1 MLPATSP
8 SDDAAAHSLDREGN
22 SDFEPRPLVECMAV
36 AEPEVPERPKWYFD
50 AFEDRR
56 PRAPMPY
63 HAGREWALQAT
74 AVCAVTL
81 GIWYLTWRWSSS
93 VNWQQ
98 WYVGVPLIVAETLA
112 FIGTILFFAST
123 ARIRDTPMAAPPSRL
138 SDIQDTETDHDR
150 AVSVDLFIPTYNEDP
165 ELVRLS
171 IRDAKRMRYPHP
183 IDLRIHVLDDGKRLS
198 MRNVAADEEVS
209 YLTRSSNL
217 GYKAGNLRN
226 ALENTH
232 GDLVVICDADT
243 RVFPQFLERTLGY
256 FRDRQVAWVQTPQW
270 FYNLEEGTALPEWL
284 AHRARLGRVGAGIGK
299 ILQALVG
306 PVRVGSD
313 PLGNDPEMFYDV
325 ILRRRNGANAA
336 FCCGAGSVHRREAV
350 MEAALKGYSNA
361 IVHEVSKAT
370 VEITDASLRDELAA
384 VVKIESARATELTPY
399 QFHVSEDIYTSIILH
414 SDRERG
420 WTSVFH
426 PEPLSKMLSPQDLL
440 TWTIQRFKYA
450 GGTLDIARN
459 DNPLR
464 RTLSGWQ
471 KLMYGTTIYSYLAP
485 LWTMILLCMPIVYFF
500 TGISA
505 VTAYDAPFYAHVVP
519 FLVINRLAFMLATWG
534 VESWRG
540 EQYYLA
546 FFWTN
551 LKAIIHVMRGLPVK
565 FAVTPKSKQ
574 AGSFGFLVWPHL
586 VIVTGIGLG
595 IIFRGVLVA
604 QGASSAGPYVVNI
617 FWGLWNTSCL
627 MVMISAAFHKSDR
640 ETMK

>member
-150 AVSVDLFIPTYNEDP
+150 TVSVDLFIPTYNEDP

-270 FYNLEEGTALPEWL
+270 FYDLEEGTALPEWL

-325 ILRRRNGANAA
+325 ILRRCRILLW
-336 FCCGAGSVHRREAV
+336 RRERTSPRS
-350 MEAALKGYSNA
+350 GDGSC
-361 IVHEVSKAT
+361 
-370 VEITDASLRDELAA
+370 
-384 VVKIESARATELTPY
+384 IER
-399 QFHVSEDIYTSIILH
+399 IL
-414 SDRERG
+414 
-420 WTSVFH
+420 
-426 PEPLSKMLSPQDLL
+426 
-440 TWTIQRFKYA
+440 QR
-450 GGTLDIARN
+450 N
-459 DNPLR
+459 C
-464 RTLSGWQ
+464 S
-471 KLMYGTTIYSYLAP
+471 
-485 LWTMILLCMPIVYFF
+485 
-500 TGISA
+500 
-505 VTAYDAPFYAHVVP
+505 
-519 FLVINRLAFMLATWG
+519 
-534 VESWRG
+534 
-540 EQYYLA
+540 
-546 FFWTN
+546 
-551 LKAIIHVMRGLPVK
+551 RGL
-565 FAVTPKSKQ
+565 
-574 AGSFGFLVWPHL
+574 
-586 VIVTGIGLG
+586 
-595 IIFRGVLVA
+595 
-604 QGASSAGPYVVNI
+604 QGHGGN
-617 FWGLWNTSCL
+617 
-627 MVMISAAFHKSDR
+627 H
-640 ETMK
+640 